1 MSIKKSSRE
10 CCGGIRITLAENIQI
25 KHSDMPGI
33 VITFAKEAFA
43 AAKSA
48 EDCALVA
55 EKGIAEAGVFLSLN
69 EHAEIGKTI
78 FALLNE

>member
-1 MSIKKSSRE
+1 MSIKKSFRE

-25 KHSDMPGI
+25 EHSDMPGI

-69 EHAEIGKTI
+69 EHKAIGEAI